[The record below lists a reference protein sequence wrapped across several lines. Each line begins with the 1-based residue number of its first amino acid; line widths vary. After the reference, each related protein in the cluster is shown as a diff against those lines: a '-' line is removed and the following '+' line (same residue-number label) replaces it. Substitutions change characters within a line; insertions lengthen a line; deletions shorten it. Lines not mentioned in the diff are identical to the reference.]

1 MKTLK
6 NKVLKIVAK
15 IPRKIGGY
23 NKGEKAKI
31 ILLKKRAMQNILEVK
46 NLTVSF
52 NNENVINKL
61 SFNLKKGENL
71 VVVGPNG
78 AGKTVLLR
86 TLIGMIPFEGEI
98 KWEKKELKIGYV
110 PQKVLPEKNIPLS
123 IEEFFNF
130 KKIKKIDS
138 EKIVKAFKSVGIND
152 LSVLKKK
159 IGVISSGQL
168 QRILIAWSLI
178 DDPEILLF
186 DEPMA
191 GIDIEGEETIYNLL
205 SQIEKERNLAM
216 ILITHDLS
224 VVYKFADSVLC
235 LNKEAICYG
244 PPQEALTPERLSQL
258 YGGEIKFY
266 PHTHH

>member
-1 MKTLK
+1 
-6 NKVLKIVAK
+6 
-15 IPRKIGGY
+15 
-23 NKGEKAKI
+23 
-31 ILLKKRAMQNILEVK
+31 MQNILEVK

-52 NNENVINKL
+52 NNEKVIDNL

-71 VVVGPNG
+71 VVVGPNA

-98 KWEKKELKIGYV
+98 KWQENVKIGYV
-110 PQKVLPEKNIPLS
+110 PQRILPEKNIPLS

-130 KKIKKIDS
+130 KKIVP
-138 EKIVKAFKSVGIND
+138 EQTRKALQSVGIND

-178 DDPEILLF
+178 GNPEILLF
-186 DEPMA
+186 DEPLS

-235 LNKEAICYG
+235 MNKKVICYG
-244 PPQEALTPERLSQL
+244 SPQEALTPQKLSQL
-258 YGGEIKFY
+258 YGGEIKLY
-266 PHTHH
+266 KHAHH

>member
-1 MKTLK
+1 
-6 NKVLKIVAK
+6 
-15 IPRKIGGY
+15 
-23 NKGEKAKI
+23 
-31 ILLKKRAMQNILEVK
+31 MQNILEVK
-46 NLTVSF
+46 NLTVNF
-52 NNENVINKL
+52 NNEKVIDNL

-98 KWEKKELKIGYV
+98 KWEKDVKIGYV
-110 PQKVLPEKNIPLS
+110 PQKILPEKNIPLS
-123 IEEFFNF
+123 IEEFFKF
-130 KKIKKIDS
+130 KKFAL
-138 EKIVKAFKSVGIND
+138 EQTRKALQLVGIND
-152 LSVLKKK
+152 LSILKKK

-178 DDPEILLF
+178 GNPEILLF
-186 DEPMA
+186 DEPLS

-205 SQIEKERNLAM
+205 SRIEKERDLTI

-235 LNKEAICYG
+235 LNKESICYG

-258 YGGEIKFY
+258 YGGEIKLY
-266 PHTHH
+266 KHDHH

>member
-1 MKTLK
+1 
-6 NKVLKIVAK
+6 
-15 IPRKIGGY
+15 
-23 NKGEKAKI
+23 
-31 ILLKKRAMQNILEVK
+31 MQNILEVK
-46 NLTVSF
+46 NLTVNF
-52 NNENVINKL
+52 NNEKVIDNL

-98 KWEKKELKIGYV
+98 KWEKDVKIGYV
-110 PQKVLPEKNIPLS
+110 PQKILPEKNIPLS

-130 KKIKKIDS
+130 KKIDS
-138 EKIVKAFKSVGIND
+138 NQIVKALKSVGIND

-178 DDPEILLF
+178 GNPEILLF
-186 DEPMA
+186 DEPLS

-205 SQIEKERNLAM
+205 SRIEKERDLTI

-235 LNKEAICYG
+235 LNKESICYG

-258 YGGEIKFY
+258 YGGEIKLY
-266 PHTHH
+266 KHDHH

>member
-1 MKTLK
+1 
-6 NKVLKIVAK
+6 
-15 IPRKIGGY
+15 
-23 NKGEKAKI
+23 
-31 ILLKKRAMQNILEVK
+31 MQNILEVK
-46 NLTVSF
+46 NLTVNF
-52 NNENVINKL
+52 NNEKVIDNL

-98 KWEKKELKIGYV
+98 KWEKDVKIGYV
-110 PQKVLPEKNIPLS
+110 PQKILPEKNIPLS
-123 IEEFFNF
+123 IEEFFKF
-130 KKIKKIDS
+130 KKFAL
-138 EKIVKAFKSVGIND
+138 EQTRKALQLVGIND
-152 LSVLKKK
+152 LSILKKK

-178 DDPEILLF
+178 GNPEILLF
-186 DEPMA
+186 DEPMG

-205 SQIEKERNLAM
+205 SRIEKERDLTI

-235 LNKEAICYG
+235 LNKESICYG

-258 YGGEIKFY
+258 YGGEIKLY
-266 PHTHH
+266 KHDHK

>member
-1 MKTLK
+1 MS
-6 NKVLKIVAK
+6 
-15 IPRKIGGY
+15 
-23 NKGEKAKI
+23 
-31 ILLKKRAMQNILEVK
+31 NILEVK

-52 NNENVINKL
+52 NNEKVIDNL

-86 TLIGMIPFEGEI
+86 TLIGMIPFSGEI
-98 KWEKKELKIGYV
+98 KWQKDVKIGYV
-110 PQKVLPEKNIPLS
+110 PQKILPEKNIPLS

-130 KKIKKIDS
+130 KKIDS
-138 EKIVKAFKSVGIND
+138 EKIVKALKSVGIND
-152 LSVLKKK
+152 LSILKKK

-235 LNKEAICYG
+235 MNKKVICYG
-244 PPQEALTPERLSQL
+244 SPQEALTPQKLSQL
-258 YGGEIKFY
+258 YGGEIKLY
-266 PHTHH
+266 KHVHH

>member
-1 MKTLK
+1 
-6 NKVLKIVAK
+6 
-15 IPRKIGGY
+15 
-23 NKGEKAKI
+23 
-31 ILLKKRAMQNILEVK
+31 MQNILEVK
-46 NLTVSF
+46 NLTVNF
-52 NNENVINKL
+52 NNEKVIDNL

-98 KWEKKELKIGYV
+98 KWEKDVKIGYV
-110 PQKVLPEKNIPLS
+110 PQKILPEKNIPLS

-130 KKIKKIDS
+130 KKIDS
-138 EKIVKAFKSVGIND
+138 NQIVKALKSVGIND

-178 DDPEILLF
+178 GNPEILLF

-205 SQIEKERNLAM
+205 SRIEKERDLTI

-235 LNKEAICYG
+235 LNKESICYG

-258 YGGEIKFY
+258 YGGEIKLY
-266 PHTHH
+266 KHDHH

>member
-1 MKTLK
+1 
-6 NKVLKIVAK
+6 
-15 IPRKIGGY
+15 
-23 NKGEKAKI
+23 
-31 ILLKKRAMQNILEVK
+31 MQNILEVK
-46 NLTVSF
+46 NLTVNF
-52 NNENVINKL
+52 NNEKVIDNL

-98 KWEKKELKIGYV
+98 KWEKDVKIGYV
-110 PQKVLPEKNIPLS
+110 PQKILPEKNIPLS

-130 KKIKKIDS
+130 KKIDS
-138 EKIVKAFKSVGIND
+138 NQIVKALKSVGIND

-178 DDPEILLF
+178 GNPEILLF
-186 DEPMA
+186 DEPLS

-205 SQIEKERNLAM
+205 SRIEKERDLTI

-235 LNKEAICYG
+235 LNKESICYG

-258 YGGEIKFY
+258 YGGEIKLY
-266 PHTHH
+266 KHDHQ

>member
-1 MKTLK
+1 
-6 NKVLKIVAK
+6 
-15 IPRKIGGY
+15 
-23 NKGEKAKI
+23 
-31 ILLKKRAMQNILEVK
+31 MQNILEVK
-46 NLTVSF
+46 NLTVNF
-52 NNENVINKL
+52 NNEKVIDNL

-98 KWEKKELKIGYV
+98 KWEKDVKIGYV
-110 PQKVLPEKNIPLS
+110 PQKILPEKNIPLS

-130 KKIKKIDS
+130 KKIDS
-138 EKIVKAFKSVGIND
+138 NQIVKALKSVGIND

-178 DDPEILLF
+178 GNPEILLF
-186 DEPMA
+186 DEPLS

-205 SQIEKERNLAM
+205 SRIEKERDLTI

-235 LNKEAICYG
+235 LNKESICYG

-258 YGGEIKFY
+258 YGGEIKLY
-266 PHTHH
+266 KHVHH

>member
-1 MKTLK
+1 
-6 NKVLKIVAK
+6 
-15 IPRKIGGY
+15 
-23 NKGEKAKI
+23 
-31 ILLKKRAMQNILEVK
+31 MQNILEAK
-46 NLTVSF
+46 NLTVNF
-52 NNENVINKL
+52 NNEKVIDNL

-98 KWEKKELKIGYV
+98 KWEKDVKIGYV
-110 PQKVLPEKNIPLS
+110 PQKILPEKNIPLS

-130 KKIKKIDS
+130 KKIDS
-138 EKIVKAFKSVGIND
+138 NQIVKALKSVGIND

-178 DDPEILLF
+178 GNPEILLF

-205 SQIEKERNLAM
+205 SRIEKERDLTI

-235 LNKEAICYG
+235 LNKESICYG

-258 YGGEIKFY
+258 YGGEIKLY
-266 PHTHH
+266 KHVHH

>member
-1 MKTLK
+1 
-6 NKVLKIVAK
+6 
-15 IPRKIGGY
+15 
-23 NKGEKAKI
+23 
-31 ILLKKRAMQNILEVK
+31 MQNILEVK
-46 NLTVSF
+46 NLTVNF
-52 NNENVINKL
+52 NNEKVIDNL

-98 KWEKKELKIGYV
+98 KWEKDVKIGYV
-110 PQKVLPEKNIPLS
+110 PQKILPEKNIPLS

-130 KKIKKIDS
+130 KKIDS
-138 EKIVKAFKSVGIND
+138 NQIVKALKSVGIND

-178 DDPEILLF
+178 GNPEILLF
-186 DEPMA
+186 DEPLS

-205 SQIEKERNLAM
+205 SRIEKERDLTI

-235 LNKEAICYG
+235 LNKESICYG

-258 YGGEIKFY
+258 YGGEIKLY
-266 PHTHH
+266 KHDHK

>member
-1 MKTLK
+1 
-6 NKVLKIVAK
+6 
-15 IPRKIGGY
+15 
-23 NKGEKAKI
+23 
-31 ILLKKRAMQNILEVK
+31 MQNILEVK
-46 NLTVSF
+46 NLTVNF
-52 NNENVINKL
+52 NNEKVIDNL

-98 KWEKKELKIGYV
+98 KWEKDVKIGYV
-110 PQKVLPEKNIPLS
+110 PQKILPEKNIPLS

-130 KKIKKIDS
+130 KKIDS
-138 EKIVKAFKSVGIND
+138 NQIVKALKSVGIND

-178 DDPEILLF
+178 GNPEILLF

-205 SQIEKERNLAM
+205 SRIEKERDLTI

-235 LNKEAICYG
+235 LNKESICYG

-258 YGGEIKFY
+258 YGGEIKLY
-266 PHTHH
+266 KHVHH

>member
-1 MKTLK
+1 
-6 NKVLKIVAK
+6 
-15 IPRKIGGY
+15 
-23 NKGEKAKI
+23 
-31 ILLKKRAMQNILEVK
+31 MQNILEVK

-52 NNENVINKL
+52 NNEKVIDNL

-98 KWEKKELKIGYV
+98 KWEKDVKIGYV
-110 PQKVLPEKNIPLS
+110 PQKILPEKNIPLS

-130 KKIKKIDS
+130 KKIDS
-138 EKIVKAFKSVGIND
+138 NQIVKALKSVGIND

-178 DDPEILLF
+178 GNPEILLF
-186 DEPMA
+186 DEPLS

-205 SQIEKERNLAM
+205 SRIEKERDLTI

-235 LNKEAICYG
+235 LNKESICYG

-258 YGGEIKFY
+258 YGGEIKLY
-266 PHTHH
+266 KHDHH